1 MLSGGLLA
9 QSTTTHGKIK
19 PQLQHM
25 RTAFQI
31 TLKCAQLCLHSSYID
46 KRNSFY
52 VAFVCL
58 YIGAWQRRVRI
69 CIYGKLLPGSPA
81 WVVTLN
87 HTVNNN
93 LTPFAIAE
101 TDMYSK
107 QLLGLVSACAIENGV
122 SHLSSACKKS
132 LLLQLN
138 HEQYT
143 AYTGQMYLLLASKL
157 TRPVA

>member
-9 QSTTTHGKIK
+9 QSTITRGKKK

-25 RTAFQI
+25 RTVLQN
-31 TLKCAQLCLHSSYID
+31 TPKCAQLCLRSSYID

-52 VAFVCL
+52 IAFVCL

-69 CIYGKLLPGSPA
+69 CIYGKLLPGSRA

-101 TDMYSK
+101 TD
-107 QLLGLVSACAIENGV
+107 VCRNG
-122 SHLSSACKKS
+122 
-132 LLLQLN
+132 
-138 HEQYT
+138 
-143 AYTGQMYLLLASKL
+143 
-157 TRPVA
+157 